1 MKTKYGHK
9 ICFFSFQSYPV
20 ITSTSQVAPA
30 AVIKQPLPAPVTV
43 IQSTAAAAIVP
54 AAATN
59 GGVPQS
65 KPKIINITSSNP
77 TVQVGLLSNFKVK
90 WTVSNAKF
98 KQKLYLI

>member
-77 TVQVGLLSNFKVK
+77 TVQVGRLSNFKIK
-90 WTVSNAKF
+90 ELFPMQRYNKSST
-98 KQKLYLI
+98 